1 MPSLTSLNEDGEE
14 DGMGGEEENDR
25 VSSVGERNLPKRP
38 TKSTSAQRR
47 RQGRGGV
54 GGVDSTEN
62 SFDWEG
68 AETRPLISSE
78 RIEQGKDYWLD
89 EGERKDFEE
98 RERAIKNRKEMEG
111 EISKDKLKEEIAAP
125 YKGNWIGLFS
135 LFIGTLTVIAIKFPE
150 LLEIPTIAIPDL

>member
-1 MPSLTSLNEDGEE
+1 
-14 DGMGGEEENDR
+14 MGGVE
-25 VSSVGERNLPKRP
+25 
-38 TKSTSAQRR
+38 
-47 RQGRGGV
+47 
-54 GGVDSTEN
+54 STEN

-111 EISKDKLKEEIAAP
+111 EISKDKLKEEVREGECVWCVGVMAIENFFWSVP
-125 YKGNWIGLFS
+125 KVKGCHIGVANPPPPLHHRR
-135 LFIGTLTVIAIKFPE
+135 
-150 LLEIPTIAIPDL
+150 